1 MSADA
6 VVDAP
11 PEPVLRGWHRP
22 VGWRTLWLVFA
33 IVLTAWLALMAAGL
47 WWLHEQWQGQAEL
60 RNLKLGVGLPA
71 GIQAHADL
79 ASTLHTRLDMDRQ
92 INFPVDQ
99 TMQVTVQGPLQ
110 ARTTIKAEIPVSTT
124 VAFEADVPV
133 STEVQAE
140 VPVVSWLPAMT
151 VTLPVKVS
159 VPFKMAVPVRLSF
172 PVDLDLQVR
181 AELPQALQVPVRTRI
196 RARVPLH
203 ADLRAVVTRRA
214 EFQLDEGI
222 ADVPMLIERTRVQM
236 PFKDVSWHLRPDAPS
251 VPLQVSD

>member
-1 MSADA
+1 MTAPT
-6 VVDAP
+6 VVDADSQAR
-11 PEPVLRGWHRP
+11 LRGWHRP
-22 VGWRTLWLVFA
+22 VGWRTLWAVASLILV
-33 IVLTAWLALMAAGL
+33 IWLGLMSAGL

-60 RNLKLGVGLPA
+60 RNLNLGVGLPA

-79 ASTLHTRLDMDRQ
+79 TSTLHSRLDMVRQ
-92 INFPVDQ
+92 IDFPVDQ

-110 ARTTIKAEIPVSTT
+110 ARTTVKADIPVVTT

-140 VPVVSWLPAMT
+140 VPVVSWLPSMT
-151 VTLPVKVS
+151 VMLPVKVLL
-159 VPFKMAVPVRLSF
+159 PFKVSLPVRLSF
-172 PVDLDLQVR
+172 PVDLDLQVS

-236 PFKDVSWHLRPDAPS
+236 PFKDVSWGLRPERSAAAAS
-251 VPLQVSD
+251 AAH